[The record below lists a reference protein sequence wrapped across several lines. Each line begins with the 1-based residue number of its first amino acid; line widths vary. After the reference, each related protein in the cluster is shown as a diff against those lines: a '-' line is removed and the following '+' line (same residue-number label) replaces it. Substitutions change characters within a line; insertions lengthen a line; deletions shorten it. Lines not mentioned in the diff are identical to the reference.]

1 MKKEIKNYIRYIS
14 QVLVLISIFITTG
27 INAQDCPDQDEEIR
41 LKSQAEVDEFL
52 ANNPNCT
59 YIYEIEISGDINDLS
74 GFSTLNSVSYLY
86 INDCPNLIDLSGFG
100 NIDSIYQN
108 LGFYDTEGLTN
119 LCGLDN
125 LKYIGRDLRLEGT
138 ISIENLDGIENLT
151 MLGNIRIEENQ
162 NLENL
167 NGLKNATMESESD
180 ISVKDNPAL
189 QSCCGIKDILITTSD
204 LDIDIE
210 NNPSI
215 CSSAEEITT
224 LICEFSSSTCI
235 TNTEEELVLDIKFSP
250 NPVSN
255 YLRIEN
261 FEDEIIDRLI
271 LYNSFG
277 QSVMQ
282 IENPSTSVP
291 MDLLPNGIYIV
302 EIRMGGS
309 NILNK
314 VIVQN

>member
-1 MKKEIKNYIRYIS
+1 MNRETMDYTKWIFKLV
-14 QVLVLISIFITTG
+14 VLLIIFSSGSIIAQCP
-27 INAQDCPDQDEEIR
+27 NANETHN
-41 LKSQAEVDEFL
+41 LKSQADVDAFL
-52 ANNPNCT
+52 ENNPNCT
-59 YIYEIEISGDINDLS
+59 YLRELELSGDIVDIS
-74 GFSTLNSVSYLY
+74 GFSSLTSVSYLY
-86 INDCPNLIDLSGFG
+86 IDDCPNLTNLMGFS
-100 NIDSIYQN
+100 NIDSIFDN

-167 NGLKNATMESESD
+167 NGLKNATMEIESD
-180 ISVKDNPAL
+180 INVKDNPAL
-189 QSCCGIKDILITTSD
+189 QSCCGIKDILITISD

-215 CSSAEEITT
+215 CSSEEEITT

-255 YLRIEN
+255 YLKIEN
-261 FEDEIIDRLI
+261 FEDEKIDQLI

-277 QSVMQ
+277 QIALQ
-282 IENPSTSVP
+282 IIDPPSLVS
-291 MDLLPNGIYIV
+291 LSQLSNGIYLI
-302 EIRMGGS
+302 EMRMGDDRRMDK
-309 NILNK
+309 I
-314 VIVQN
+314 IVQK